1 MQMNQSLPTFFF
13 VLSFLMLLAFPLQAQ
28 FKVVEYDRQ
37 NGWFNNGQPLPAES
51 HLIFTSSVPDGTA
64 RVSMEIF
71 KGEQAGKKAPLFSGE
86 WKNDSSSDEDIFRL
100 PVPFMLKGGSSY
112 DFRLTYYQRLS
123 KVQKQQLSQQVTGN
137 LDRFLSQ
144 YATSLGGIQELDGTP
159 AKLVKKMNEMVA
171 TSLQGYLSE
180 RQGEFGGFSE
190 TVEKGLEHL
199 TSFAGKLPV
208 QDSNANRLQR
218 SEAFDNQVKVV
229 SDLIREE
236 WLIFLEQPVLIKAD
250 TRIVSNYQTEKT
262 KNSLA
267 VNLGYG
273 GVYLGGNVEDLS
285 YATSPYVGISF
296 PLSSRST
303 APVLLKNSS
312 VSMGVF
318 VRNFESP
325 AGETITG
332 PVFGRPYYLGVGYN
346 LFRFIRLNVGATA
359 LETIGSSS
367 VGGGSAGID
376 VNAISIQPFVG
387 LSAEFDLWVGLRN
400 R

>member
-1 MQMNQSLPTFFF
+1 MNQSLSTFFF
-13 VLSFLMLLAFPLQAQ
+13 VFCLLTLPVFPLQAQ
-28 FKVVEYDRQ
+28 FEVVEYNRQ

-51 HLIFTSSVPDGTA
+51 HLIFTSTVPEATA
-64 RVSMEIF
+64 RVTLEIF

-86 WKNDSSSDEDIFRL
+86 WKKDPSSSEDIFRL

-112 DFRLTYYQRLS
+112 DFQLTYYQRLN
-123 KVQKQQLSQQVTGN
+123 KAQQEKLSQQVTGN

-144 YATSLGGIQELDGTP
+144 YATSLGGIQELDGSP
-159 AKLVKKMNEMVA
+159 SRLVKKMNEMVE
-171 TSLQGYLSE
+171 TSLQGYLPE
-180 RQGEFGGFSE
+180 RNVKFQGFSE
-190 TVEKGLEHL
+190 TVEKGLDQL
-199 TSFAGKLPV
+199 KSFTGKLPA
-208 QDSNANRLQR
+208 QDSNANKLQR
-218 SEAFDNQVKVV
+218 SEAFDNQVSTV
-229 SDLIREE
+229 SDLLRAE
-236 WLIFLEQPVLIKAD
+236 WMIFMDQSVLIKSD

-267 VNLGYG
+267 VNVGFG

-285 YATSPYVGISF
+285 YATSPYVGISL
-296 PLSSRST
+296 PLASRST
-303 APVLLKNSS
+303 APTFLKNSS

-318 VRNFESP
+318 VQNFESP

-359 LETIGSSS
+359 LETIGSSN

-376 VNAISIQPFVG
+376 VSAISIQPFVG